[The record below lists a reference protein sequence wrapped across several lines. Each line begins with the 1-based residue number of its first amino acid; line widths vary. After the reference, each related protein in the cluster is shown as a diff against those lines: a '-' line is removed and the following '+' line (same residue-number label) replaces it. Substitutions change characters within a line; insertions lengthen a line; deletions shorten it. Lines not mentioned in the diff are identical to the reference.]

1 MTGARDE
8 REIAETDVDELWLR
22 EWAQSG
28 LVALQSYL
36 AKQAAFAEFLRR
48 RPDLESGD
56 DGSARSV

>member
-1 MTGARDE
+1 MDA

-28 LVALQSYL
+28 LLDLETYL
-36 AKQAAFAEFLRR
+36 AKHAAFAEFLRR

-56 DGSARSV
+56 DGSACSV